1 MILCSKCFKVY
12 NPLKKKSCPGCGD
25 PSPDIPDTGE
35 GEKFIEEQMPLILS
49 ERKRLGL
56 DVLAGKPQA
65 LIINTQNEYF
75 TPTVDDYLLRTG
87 MTLAGI
93 FGDIASST
101 AVLRHEGSPDII
113 VKTRRKGDNPFR
125 SYNEHLKSMNMPDT
139 RLETTVFETPDID
152 EYVKIQ
158 KSRGIDFMTSS
169 VQDLKNCRYIQTS
182 PSPFTGNSMGFI
194 QWKDS
199 EKNYESLDA
208 MPLEL
213 KLSKVDRPYLS
224 NIGNI
229 DHTATRVG
237 AQERNSSIL
246 ECMILTGYTFDFA
259 IYVESLNSITSVT
272 RMKNTDFAMVFTSGI
287 NPYISDAVSGP
298 TEKFVNNYGPRIHHI
313 AFQTENIEET
323 FDNLR
328 SDGMGFLLE
337 LVGSPE
343 DGLKQTFSKAS
354 RYTMLVNEYLQ
365 RYEGFDGFFA
375 KSNVTELTRATG
387 KQ

>member
-12 NPLKKKSCPGCGD
+12 NAIKKKACPGCGD
-25 PSPDIPDTGE
+25 PSPDIPDTGG
-35 GEKFIEEQMPLILS
+35 GESFIEEQMPMILA

-56 DVLAGKPQA
+56 DILAGKPLA
-65 LIINTQNEYF
+65 LIINTQNEFF
-75 TPTVDDYLLRTG
+75 TPTVDEFLLRTG
-87 MTLAGI
+87 MSLSGI

-101 AVLRHEGSPDII
+101 AVLRHEGSLDII

-125 SYNEHLKSMNMPDT
+125 IFNERSKSMNMPDT
-139 RLETTVFETPDID
+139 RLETTIFETPDID

-158 KSRGIDFMTSS
+158 KSRGVDFVSGPI
-169 VQDLKNCRYIQTS
+169 QELKNCRYIQTM

-194 QWKDS
+194 QWKDG
-199 EKNYESLDA
+199 ERNYESLDA

-213 KLSKVDRPYLS
+213 KLSKAERKYLS
-224 NIGNI
+224 NIGII

-237 AQERNSSIL
+237 ALERNFSLL
-246 ECMILTGYTFDFA
+246 ECMILTGYTYEFS
-259 IYVESLNSITSVT
+259 IYVESLNSITNVT
-272 RMKNTDFAMVFTSGI
+272 RMQNTDFAMVFTSGI
-287 NPYISDAVSGP
+287 NQYISDAVSGP
-298 TEKFVNNYGPRIHHI
+298 TEKFVNNYGPRVHHI

-328 SDGMGFLLE
+328 TDGMGFLLE

-343 DGLKQTFSKAS
+343 EGLKQTFSKAS

-365 RYEGFDGFFA
+365 RYEGFDGFFT